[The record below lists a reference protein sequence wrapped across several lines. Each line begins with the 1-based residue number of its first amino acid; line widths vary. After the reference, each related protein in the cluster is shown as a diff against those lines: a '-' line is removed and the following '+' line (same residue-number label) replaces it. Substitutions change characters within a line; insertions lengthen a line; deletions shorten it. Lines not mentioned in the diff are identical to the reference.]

1 MPVLSSREF
10 PKIVLRVWMKWITI
24 EIVES
29 GKNVKMA
36 GNLMQCVFHVRG
48 CLCEV
53 TNVLQYSIG
62 NVMNL
67 MKHFLRDLQSRFRE
81 RERERARR
89 KVKLSWPFKVLS
101 RNEM

>member
-1 MPVLSSREF
+1 
-10 PKIVLRVWMKWITI
+10 VLRVWMKWITI